1 MREEHRFDELPHKVE
16 KIWQELLNIKS
27 LLLES
32 TGSTIS
38 ESKWLSL
45 EEVIRYDP
53 AQRKKSTWYKM
64 TSNGEVPYRK
74 KGKQL
79 YFLKSEIDE
88 WLNQNKILSDK
99 EIYDQT

>member
-27 LLLES
+27 LLLEK
-32 TGSTIS
+32 TGSTIA

-99 EIYDQT
+99 EIYDKT

>member
-27 LLLES
+27 LLLERTCS
-32 TGSTIS
+32 TTA

-64 TSNGEVPYRK
+64 TSNREVPYRK